1 MKRLHYAKRM
11 HGPSGD
17 IMATLFQQ
25 TLAPSLAQGFTRSSE
40 AEAVLASYSVRRAFD
55 EAVIVMHDARQLIT
69 SMSIASPSVL
79 LTLITFG
86 AMFEFDVLL
95 IDLSRPAAPVV
106 CSLEKAG
113 AADALDDA
121 VCPMALWVGRAGQVA
136 LVPSLAEIDG
146 EDTWPASI
154 LFRAGV
160 LQIATAHPFA
170 DESVRLEGIERAI
183 EAVARAT
190 AAVRSTRTSPTS
202 GVPLL

>member
-1 MKRLHYAKRM
+1 MKRLNYAKRM

-69 SMSIASPSVL
+69 SMSIASPSVS
-79 LTLITFG
+79 LTLITFC

-95 IDLSRPAAPVV
+95 IDLSRPGAPIV

-113 AADALDDA
+113 AAYALDDA
-121 VCPMALWVGRAGQVA
+121 VCPMVLWLGQEGQVA
-136 LVPSLAEIDG
+136 LVPGLAEIDG

-154 LFRAGV
+154 LFQAGR
-160 LQIATAHPFA
+160 LQVATAHPFA

-183 EAVARAT
+183 DAVARAMD
-190 AAVRSTRTSPTS
+190 AVRSTRTSPTS
-202 GVPLL
+202 GSSF